1 MTVVPGFTP
10 VTTPP
15 LFIVATPVLEELQ
28 GVAVGVPV
36 PVKEVVDPSQTVKL
50 PLIVGCASTVTVTVL
65 LHPVVVV
72 YVMTV
77 VPGFTPVTMPAL
89 FMVATPVLE
98 ELQGVAVGVPVP
110 VNVVDELLHIVKV
123 PLIVG
128 CASTV
133 TVTVLLH
140 PLVVV

>member
-1 MTVVPGFTP
+1 M
-10 VTTPP
+10 
-15 LFIVATPVLEELQ
+15 VATPMLEELH

-36 PVKEVVDPSQTVKL
+36 PVSVVVDPSQTVKL
-50 PLIVGCASTVTVTVL
+50 PLIVGCASTVTVAVL

-77 VPGFTPVTMPAL
+77 APGFIPVTMPAL

-98 ELQGVAVGVPVP
+98 ELHGVAVGVPVP
-110 VNVVDELLHIVKV
+110 VKVVDEFLQIAKL

-128 CASTV
+128 WASTV
-133 TVTVLLH
+133 TVTVLLQ
-140 PLVVV
+140 PEV